1 MQLNDQF
8 RVMDSIKFNS
18 HSMFN
23 GKEDN
28 GKNSNILVIGENRV
42 QRPLI
47 IENGL
52 FIDPQL
58 TRKTG
63 NDLNIGFA
71 LAGSILKMNVNI
83 HGSISDD
90 IKQLIG
96 SYSPNLFVDLT
107 EKRHE
112 LDLETIKGSNAIWL
126 DLTGP
131 ESINDLSGDPSD
143 KIPPEITD
151 HKDLIHFIGMLKEIV
166 DVPVIVS
173 IRGLDVKNDL
183 DRILVSKADAV
194 NISMGYSIDDREI
207 DIEPVSDPVTSVIE
221 AVKHFNVFRS
231 FEKGVKLLVSGPIR
245 NSMDIVKLKCL
256 GVDGICPGLSILS
269 SIGICSSKKKLDW
282 AESGECIEKNIR
294 DLVSGKDSIMK
305 ILNIRFE
312 GELDRSLLMVDD
324 YHSGALTGLPLAGY
338 GQVIPFWKH

>member
-18 HSMFN
+18 LSLFN
-23 GKEDN
+23 EEEDN
-28 GKNSNILVIGENRV
+28 GKNSNVLVIGENRV
-42 QRPLI
+42 ERPLT

-63 NDLNIGFA
+63 DDLNLGFA
-71 LAGSILKMNVNI
+71 LAGSIMKMNVNI
-83 HGSISDD
+83 QGNISDD
-90 IKQLIG
+90 IKQLRG

-112 LDLETIKGSNAIWL
+112 LDLETIKGSNAVWL

-131 ESINDLSGDPSD
+131 ESINTPSGDPSGR
-143 KIPPEITD
+143 IPPEITD

-166 DVPVIVS
+166 DVPVIIS
-173 IRGLDVKNDL
+173 IRGLDVKNDI

-194 NISMGYSIDDREI
+194 NISIGYSINGLESDTG
-207 DIEPVSDPVTSVIE
+207 PASDPVTSVIE

-231 FEKGVKLLVSGPIR
+231 FENGVKLLVSGPIR

-256 GVDGICPGLSILS
+256 GVDGLSPGLSILS
-269 SIGICSSKKKLDW
+269 GIEKCSSKKKMDW
-282 AESGECIEKNIR
+282 AESGEYIEKNIR

-305 ILNIRFE
+305 ILNIRSE
-312 GELDRSLLMVDD
+312 SELDRSLLMVDD
-324 YHSGALTGLPLAGY
+324 YHSAALTGLPLAGY